1 MVQRFAVIMGETDKP
16 LYRPADHV
24 RFRFIV
30 LTSRHILPHSGPHTW
45 PKYEVIGEFWEER
58 RLERIEV
65 TERERR
71 LQTPHFDCIEVRDPL
86 NNIVHQWKDV
96 QPLDALNLT
105 YRLVSDAEEG
115 EWKIEA
121 RVRHQKEVISFNP
134 NRPPSYE
141 MKVFFSF
148 HKGAYRA
155 MSSK

>member
-16 LYRPADHV
+16 LYRPADHI
-24 RFRFIV
+24 RLRFIV

-58 RLERIEV
+58 RLEG
-65 TERERR
+65 
-71 LQTPHFDCIEVRDPL
+71 IEVRDLL
-86 NNIVHQWKDV
+86 NNIVRQWKDV

-105 YRLVSDAEEG
+105 HRLVSDAEEG

-121 RVRHQKEVISFNP
+121 RVRHHKEVISFNP
-134 NRPPSYE
+134 NIPPSYE
-141 MKVFFSF
+141 MKAFFSF

-155 MSSK
+155 MSSKWSEVARVGK